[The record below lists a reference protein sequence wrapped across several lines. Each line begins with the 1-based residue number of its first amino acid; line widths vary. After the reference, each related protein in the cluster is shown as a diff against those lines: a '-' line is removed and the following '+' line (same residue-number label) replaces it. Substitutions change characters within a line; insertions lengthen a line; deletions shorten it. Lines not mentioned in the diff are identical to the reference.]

1 MEKKKL
7 FNSREDLLTAINAI
21 KEDKVLKNVMT
32 LVCNTARKV
41 SKYIDKFEERLKDWE
56 DDIACLTVN
65 NNYFT
70 DIEQFAI
77 GSLKSDVIEVCNNM
91 NKPYYELTNIELR
104 DDYTILLLLLK

>member
-7 FNSREDLLTAINAI
+7 FNSRVDLENIINSA
-21 KEDKVLKNVMT
+21 KEDKVLKSVIE
-32 LVCNTARKV
+32 VVWKVARKV

>member
-1 MEKKKL
+1 MENKKL
-7 FNSREDLLTAINAI
+7 FNSREDLLTAINDV
-21 KEDKVLKNVMT
+21 KEDKVLNTVIEM
-32 LVCNTARKV
+32 VCNTARKV
-41 SKYIDKFEERLKDWE
+41 AKYIDKFEERLADCE

-77 GSLKSDVIEVCNNM
+77 VSLKSDVIEVCNNM